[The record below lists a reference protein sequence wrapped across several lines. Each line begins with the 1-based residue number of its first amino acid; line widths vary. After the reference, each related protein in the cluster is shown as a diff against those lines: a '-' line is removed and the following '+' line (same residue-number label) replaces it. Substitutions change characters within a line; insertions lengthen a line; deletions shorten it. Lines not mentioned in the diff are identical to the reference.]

1 MQFPRK
7 PAQVSQSFAL
17 RSRRSFPAASGT
29 QSFVC
34 SMGGQVERLHD
45 QADVL
50 RVDYTAEGIEIEVN
64 CDEAIYGS
72 LQRYEVT

>member
-1 MQFPRK
+1 
-7 PAQVSQSFAL
+7 
-17 RSRRSFPAASGT
+17 
-29 QSFVC
+29 
-34 SMGGQVERLHD
+34 MGGQVERLHD